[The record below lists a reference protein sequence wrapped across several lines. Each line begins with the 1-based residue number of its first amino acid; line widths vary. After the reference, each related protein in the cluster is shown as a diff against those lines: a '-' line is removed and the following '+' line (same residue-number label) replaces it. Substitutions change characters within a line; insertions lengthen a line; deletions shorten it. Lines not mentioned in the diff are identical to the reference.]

1 MPAARPIPRRHW
13 RSYGDYPLPTGVE
26 ALVEPFRAFPSWFMR
41 ITCDRCGTEAA
52 AIRAAHEQHGELSAT
67 VELRRRFPAS
77 RTPSSRELRRM
88 TKAKLRG

>member
-1 MPAARPIPRRHW
+1 MAMT
-13 RSYGDYPLPTGVE
+13 PLPTGRE
-26 ALVEPFRAFPSWFMR
+26 ALDEPLAAFPSWFMR

-52 AIRAAHEQHGELSAT
+52 AIRAAYEQHGELSAT

-77 RTPSSRELRRM
+77 RTPKLPRVRRM

>member
-1 MPAARPIPRRHW
+1 
-13 RSYGDYPLPTGVE
+13 LPTGRE
-26 ALVEPFRAFPSWFMR
+26 ALDEPLAAF
-41 ITCDRCGTEAA
+41 
-52 AIRAAHEQHGELSAT
+52 QSAT

>member
-1 MPAARPIPRRHW
+1 
-13 RSYGDYPLPTGVE
+13 
-26 ALVEPFRAFPSWFMR
+26 MR

-52 AIRAAHEQHGELSAT
+52 AIRAAYEQHGELSAT